1 MSNAPETVSVTRE
14 TVRRAFNIFDSVI
27 IAALL
32 GVGALLVNL
41 NNAVISLSADV
52 KSLTNAQLAQQA
64 ALGELPNVRA
74 KMAEFDVRIK
84 RNAEDIA
91 EIRDMRGL
99 K

>member
-1 MSNAPETVSVTRE
+1 MSDVPEQVGVTRE
-14 TVRRAFNIFDSVI
+14 TVRRTLNIFDSVI
-27 IAALL
+27 IALLL
-32 GVGALLVNL
+32 GGGGLLVNL

-52 KSLTNAQLAQQA
+52 KALTNAQIAQQA
-64 ALGELPNVRA
+64 QIGELPNVRA

>member
-1 MSNAPETVSVTRE
+1 MSDASEQAGVTRE
-14 TVRRAFNIFDSVI
+14 TVRRTLNIFDSVI
-27 IAALL
+27 IALLL
-32 GVGALLVNL
+32 GGGGLLVNL

-52 KSLTNAQLAQQA
+52 KALTNAQIAQQA
-64 ALGELPNVRA
+64 QIGELPNVRV

-84 RNAEDIA
+84 RNADDIA